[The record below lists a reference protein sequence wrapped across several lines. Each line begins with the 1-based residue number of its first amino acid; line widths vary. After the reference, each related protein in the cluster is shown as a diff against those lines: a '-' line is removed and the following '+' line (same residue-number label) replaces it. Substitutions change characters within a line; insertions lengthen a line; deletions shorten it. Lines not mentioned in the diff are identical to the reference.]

1 MLAQTKPCG
10 KCLRDL
16 PTEHFYKDRSR
27 KSGYGSYCKSCDQA
41 RSRRK
46 RDLPSID
53 LSAAELRQIYEY
65 RAEEG
70 GLVRTSGAAAST
82 IVGSLRYDGYLTTRA
97 GRKALYVHRVIWQI
111 HHGEIPQGL
120 RIDHINGNRTDNRIE
135 NLRTVSITDNNRNA
149 KLQHLNRSGIHGVYF
164 LKKSSS
170 FRVTIGVDG
179 KCLTLGHFKCFL
191 DAAAARKSA
200 ELRYGFHPNHGRSA

>member
-1 MLAQTKPCG
+1 M
-10 KCLRDL
+10 
-16 PTEHFYKDRSR
+16 
-27 KSGYGSYCKSCDQA
+27 
-41 RSRRK
+41 
-46 RDLPSID
+46 
-53 LSAAELRQIYEY
+53 
-65 RAEEG
+65 
-70 GLVRTSGAAAST
+70 
-82 IVGSLRYDGYLTTRA
+82 
-97 GRKALYVHRVIWQI
+97 HRVIWQI
-111 HHGEIPQGL
+111 HHGEIPPGL

-200 ELRYGFHPNHGRSA
+200 ELWYGFHPNHGRSA